1 MAPQNAGRTT
11 LTSTLSH
18 CKQSHQV
25 RILVTLYQ
33 ILTPMAFNLGVEFPQ
48 QYEEAISSFNVRRR

>member
-1 MAPQNAGRTT
+1 MAPQNAETT

-33 ILTPMAFNLGVEFPQ
+33 ILTPMAFNLGVEFPE
-48 QYEEAISSFNVRRR
+48 QYETTISSFNVRRR